1 MESGAKQYDKEG
13 ALFGPQNV
21 READAQKWAFP
32 VPESF
37 RLMFLWDRLA
47 FCILST
53 CKLARFGWKT
63 TVGKHGVETTH
74 EATGVKTTDVSVWHD
89 TLWVLV
95 EPYWEKDVNIKLEPV
110 LFAIIGE
117 MVSVLTP
124 DEMAA
129 HRLRGYILSSLH
141 VRHANLAKDASAQR
155 HIVEPLLQILQ
166 AQDPQ

>member
-1 MESGAKQYDKEG
+1 MTKKAPF
-13 ALFGPQNV
+13 FGPQNV
-21 READAQKWAFP
+21 REGRRTKMSLPSTGVIPINVFVAQT
-32 VPESF
+32 
-37 RLMFLWDRLA
+37 A

-63 TVGKHGVETTH
+63 TVGQHGVETTH

-95 EPYWEKDVNIKLEPV
+95 EPYWEKDVSIKLEPV

-129 HRLRGYILSSLH
+129 HRLRGYIPFEPSCETCQSRKGCISTGGGNRTRSL
-141 VRHANLAKDASAQR
+141 
-155 HIVEPLLQILQ
+155 PLESILVF
-166 AQDPQ
+166 AFIS